1 MRTAKQKT
9 SAAKQK
15 ASTAKQKASTAKQKA
30 STAKHKA
37 VFVATFILTLVA
49 VAGPALA
56 ADLPAAL
63 VDPYLRVQTALAA
76 DKIARAAGS
85 LGAQAKAIV
94 DAARQ
99 LESAADVTK
108 ARDAFGNLSDAIV
121 AYLQASGSTP
131 GSDVKVA
138 FCPMAAKP
146 WLQKGTAIRNPYYGK
161 SMLECGEIKQ

>member
-1 MRTAKQKT
+1 MCTAKQKT
-9 SAAKQK
+9 SDAKK
-15 ASTAKQKASTAKQKA
+15 RGT
-30 STAKHKA
+30 
-37 VFVATFILTLVA
+37 VVAFILTLFA
-49 VAGPALA
+49 LAGPSLA

-76 DKIARAAGS
+76 DKIDGVKADAGHIAQAAGS
-85 LGAQAKAIV
+85 LGAQARPIA

-99 LESAADVTK
+99 LEAAADISK

-121 AYLQASGSTP
+121 AYLQKSGSST

-138 FCPMAAKP
+138 FCPMAGKP

-161 SMLECGEIKQ
+161 GMLECGEIKQ

>member
-1 MRTAKQKT
+1 MR
-9 SAAKQK
+9 
-15 ASTAKQKASTAKQKA
+15 TAKQKASTAKKA
-30 STAKHKA
+30 SI
-37 VFVATFILTLVA
+37 VATFILTLVA
-49 VAGPALA
+49 LARPALS

-76 DKIARAAGS
+76 DKIDGVKADAGQIARAAGS
-85 LGAQAKAIV
+85 LGTQAKAIV